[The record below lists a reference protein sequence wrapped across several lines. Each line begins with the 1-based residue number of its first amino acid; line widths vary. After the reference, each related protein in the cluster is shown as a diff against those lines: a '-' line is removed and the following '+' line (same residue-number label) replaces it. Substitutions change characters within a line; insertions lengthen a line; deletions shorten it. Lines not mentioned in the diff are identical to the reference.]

1 MNLEIPGI
9 GPLEEDPELNWHQS
23 APVALP
29 LFNGAE
35 CNVVIEAYKEE
46 DREGIFATVANL
58 LSRDFSVLQA
68 VEGDI
73 YAYYQDCNADWEPG
87 EEGYLEIATPAD
99 VWKHVQFGFEACIS
113 NHFRDGHFYVSLEC
127 NCDWEPEHG
136 LQIVL
141 RDGLK
146 VNKVGAYN
154 GHVTNSNAYG
164 RDIADEVIYRRRG
177 A

>member
-9 GPLEEDPELNWHQS
+9 GILEEDPDMGWHES

-35 CNVVIEAYKEE
+35 YNLIIEGYSDEH
-46 DREGIFATVANL
+46 REAIFATVANL
-58 LSRDFSVLQA
+58 LSRDFSVLRE
-68 VEGDI
+68 VEGEI
-73 YAYYQDCNADWEPG
+73 YAYYTDCKPYWQPG
-87 EEGYLEIATPAD
+87 DEGYVEIATPAD
-99 VWKHVQFGFEACIS
+99 VWKHVHFGFEAHIS
-113 NHFRDGHFYVSLEC
+113 SHDRDGHCYVSIEC

-141 RDGLK
+141 RDGLR
-146 VNKVGAYN
+146 VNKLGPYD

-164 RDIADEVIYRRRG
+164 RNIADEVIYRRMG
-177 A
+177 S